1 MEVSNKGLD
10 IYRATV
16 ETKNGTRVNRFVEY
30 ELDNSELVQ
39 NRCIFIEFL
48 LHILTNCD
56 IINVI

>member
-39 NRCIFIEFL
+39 NRCIFMIEKDCE
-48 LHILTNCD
+48 IKK
-56 IINVI
+56 